1 MSAGYTS
8 RVILLAFPKLG
19 DRVSVLI
26 RNPKLLPP
34 SELTPQDI
42 AVDAQGNPLDPQ
54 AANEAMYKVMANLIV
69 AWRVYDASAPAAAV
83 TIDLD
88 ADPEALAEQLDALE
102 TVDQTLMTDI
112 TAENVARLPMAIIN
126 RIGEEL
132 AKVADPS

>member
-1 MSAGYTS
+1 MSAGYTN
-8 RVILLAFPKLG
+8 RVILLPFPKLG

-34 SELTPQDI
+34 SELTPQDV

-54 AANEAMYKVMANLIV
+54 AANTAMYEVMANLIV
-69 AWRVYDASAPAAAV
+69 AWRVYDASAPASTV
-83 TIDLD
+83 DIDLD
-88 ADPEALAEQLDALE
+88 AAAESLEVQIAALDAA
-102 TVDQTLMTDI
+102 DQTLMTEI

-132 AKVADPS
+132 GKVADPS